1 MQRVCVVGCAGG
13 GKTTL
18 AASLAR
24 RLSLPHLELD
34 SIYHQ
39 PGWRSLS
46 TEVFRSKVE
55 DFTSQSRWVIDGNY
69 ATQVG
74 DITWG
79 RADTI
84 VWIDASRLVATARV
98 ARRTFGRLLVR
109 KELWNGNR
117 ERLRQAL
124 SRDPEKSIIVWAWKM
139 HDKYTDRYEKALKDP
154 NWQHV
159 RFVRL
164 RGAREITAFLEE
176 N

>member
-1 MQRVCVVGCAGG
+1 MQRACIIGCAGG

-18 AASLAR
+18 ATALAQ

-39 PGWRSLS
+39 PGWQSLS
-46 TEVFRSKVE
+46 SEEFRSKVE
-55 DFTSQSRWVIDGNY
+55 EFTNQSRWVIDGNY
-69 ATQVG
+69 VTHIG

-84 VWIDASRLVATARV
+84 VWIDTPRLVATARV
-98 ARRTFGRLLVR
+98 VRRTFGRVLVR

-139 HDKYTDRYEKALKDP
+139 HNKYTERYEKAMEDP

-164 RGAREITAFLEE
+164 KSAREIRAFLGE